1 MAKVVCKVI
10 AKYAVLSTKEF
21 DRTNWESKNKEKE
34 HVVKTK
40 ELRKVQWGD
49 NPAKLEIREWETI
62 DGVERA
68 VKGSGV
74 TFDDEEWAILD
85 YVLSQGLEAT
95 A

>member
-1 MAKVVCKVI
+1 MEKVGK
-10 AKYAVLSTKEF
+10 
-21 DRTNWESKNKEKE
+21 
-34 HVVKTK
+34 
-40 ELRKVQWGD
+40 
-49 NPAKLEIREWETI
+49 
-62 DGVERA
+62 VERA

>member
-10 AKYAVLSTKEF
+10 AKYAVLSTHEF
-21 DRTNWESKNKEKE
+21 DRTSWDTKKKE
-34 HVVKTK
+34 HVIKTK
-40 ELRKVQWGD
+40 EIRKVQWGD
-49 NPAKLEIREWETI
+49 NPAKVEIREWETI

>member
-1 MAKVVCKVI
+1 MANVVCKVI

-21 DRTNWESKNKEKE
+21 DRVNWETKKKE
-34 HVVKTK
+34 HVIKTK
-40 ELRKVQWGD
+40 EIRKVQWGD
-49 NPAKLEIREWETI
+49 NPAKLEIREWEKV
-62 DGVERA
+62 GKVERA

-85 YVLSQGLEAT
+85 YTLSQGIEAT